1 MDSRGQAPGRG
12 QGIRV
17 HGASAPSGEPRR
29 ANPPVAPSA
38 YDDANEPSDSPFGD
52 YDSMMDAFARIKV
65 VGVGGA
71 GGNAVNRMVLSGVEG
86 VEFVAVNT
94 DAQALL
100 NSQAPIAVRIGDKLT
115 KGLGAGGRPEIGHRA
130 AEESAESLDEIMRG
144 SDMVFLT
151 AGMGGGTGTGASPVL
166 AKIAKAAGALTVAV
180 VTKPF
185 EFEGTRRR
193 KSAEEGIMAL
203 RDTVDAL
210 ITIPNERLLHM
221 VDPKTPI
228 TEAFR
233 IADDVLR
240 QGIAGISDLITKP
253 GIINLDFADVRTIMI
268 DAGSALMAIGYGKG
282 ENRCAEA
289 AREAIESPLLEMNIQ
304 GATGVLYNITGGSDL
319 TLIETSEAAD
329 IIRGAA
335 DEDAEIIYGTS
346 IDESLG
352 DSVTITLIA
361 TGFDDSSSMTQP
373 MRGYRPAYGQRPAER
388 STGYRDRERDNY
400 RDRDSYRDRDAYRE
414 RDRDTYRNSPYRE
427 QPVAPSYR
435 DQDSRDREEP
445 PARQPRQQ
453 PRQQQPQPVMP
464 DDDWGN
470 DAAIIRFLRDR

>member
-17 HGASAPSGEPRR
+17 HGAASPSGEPRR
-29 ANPPVAPSA
+29 ANPPVARGA
-38 YDDANEPSDSPFGD
+38 YDEASEPSDSPFGD

-253 GIINLDFADVRTIMI
+253 GIINLDFADVKTIMM

-319 TLIETSEAAD
+319 TLVETSEAAD

-361 TGFDDSSSMTQP
+361 TGFDDSASTMMQP
-373 MRGYRPAYGQRPAER
+373 MRNYRTNYGQRPAER
-388 STGYRDRERDNY
+388 SGGYRERDTY
-400 RDRDSYRDRDAYRE
+400 RDRDRDGYRDRDAYGE
-414 RDRDTYRNSPYRE
+414 RDSYRDSPYRE
-427 QPVAPSYR
+427 PQAAPSYR
-435 DQDSRDREEP
+435 DQDAYRDEP
-445 PARQPRQQ
+445 PVRQPRQQ
-453 PRQQQPQPVMP
+453 PRQQPAQPVMP